1 MQRAELGGISLEY
14 EVRGAGEPVLLVH
27 GALVADWFA
36 PLMAEPTLTER
47 YTLINHH
54 RIGYGG
60 STHVDASVS
69 IADQAAY
76 CRALL
81 EHLGVECAH
90 VVGHSS
96 GANIALQL
104 ALDVPQSVRSLAL
117 LEIVLS
123 GVPSDRKYAERNM
136 APVVRH
142 YGAGEKA
149 EAVDAFLRGVGGE
162 ACRVAMDRALPSGYL
177 EQAAADADPFF
188 GTELPAVR
196 QWRLKR
202 EDAERITQPVLAVL
216 GGESHTVSPIFRERH
231 ELLLRLLPHAES
243 FELPRTTHLLY
254 VQDPQGMASRLAEF
268 FGRHPIPST
277 D

>member
-1 MQRAELGGISLEY
+1 MQRAELDGISLEY
-14 EVRGAGEPVLLVH
+14 EVRGRGEPVLLVH

-36 PLMAEPTLTER
+36 PLMAEPSLTER
-47 YTLINHH
+47 YSLINHH

-60 STHVDASVS
+60 STHVDHPVS

-104 ALDVPQSVRSLAL
+104 ALDSPQRVRSLAL

-123 GVPSDRKYAERNM
+123 EVPSAQEYAERNM
-136 APVVRH
+136 APVIHH

-149 EAVDAFLRGVGGE
+149 EATDAFLRGVGGE
-162 ACRVAMDRALPSGYL
+162 GYRAALDRALPSGYL
-177 EQAAADADPFF
+177 EQAVADADPFF
-188 GTELPAVR
+188 RTELPAVR
-196 QWRLKR
+196 QWRLAR
-202 EDAERITQPVLAVL
+202 EDAERITQPMMAVL
-216 GGESHTVSPIFRERH
+216 GGECDTVSTVFRERH
-231 ELLLRLLPHAES
+231 ELRLRMLPHAES
-243 FELPRTTHLLY
+243 FELAGVTHLTY
-254 VQDPQGMASRLAEF
+254 VKDAQGMASRLAEF
-268 FGRHPIPST
+268 FRRHPIPNP